1 MLFDIIGLIC
11 TALASTILVC
21 YVVGLVTDDPAEKRN
36 LQINAL
42 LACCVVYGIIIL
54 IGIAFYLTK

>member
-11 TALASTILVC
+11 TALASTLLVC
-21 YVVGLVTDDPAEKRN
+21 YVVGLVTDNQKEKRN

-42 LACCVVYGIIIL
+42 QACCVVYGIIIL
-54 IGIAFYLTK
+54 IGIAFYLNK